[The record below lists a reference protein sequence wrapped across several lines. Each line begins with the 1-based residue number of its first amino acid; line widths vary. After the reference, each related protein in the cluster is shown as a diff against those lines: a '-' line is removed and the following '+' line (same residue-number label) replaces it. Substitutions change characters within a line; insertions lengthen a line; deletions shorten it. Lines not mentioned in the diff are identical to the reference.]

1 MLTEAQKRAV
11 NKYRARL
18 KRFTVDFTEGEAEL
32 YDHLQRQPKKQTFI
46 KDLIK
51 KDMEETKK

>member
-1 MLTEAQKRAV
+1 MTEAQKRAV

-18 KRFTVDFTEGEAEL
+18 KRFTVDFTENEAEL

-51 KDMEETKK
+51 KDMEKTKV

>member
-1 MLTEAQKRAV
+1 MTEAQKRAV

-18 KRFTVDFTEGEAEL
+18 KRFTVDFPENEAEL

-46 KDLIK
+46 KELIK